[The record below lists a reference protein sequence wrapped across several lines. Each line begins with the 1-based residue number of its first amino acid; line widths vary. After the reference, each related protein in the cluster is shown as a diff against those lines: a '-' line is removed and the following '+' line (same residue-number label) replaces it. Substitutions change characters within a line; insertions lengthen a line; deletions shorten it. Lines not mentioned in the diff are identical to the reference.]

1 MDTFSLYTIDNKI
14 NCNNKSISN
23 FIQTEKY
30 DRIVDIAKAQHKS
43 GAQCINIKVGDLPA
57 ERLRDLVRM
66 LQTAMPLPISI
77 DSTDLDQQ
85 QLFLQQ
91 YDAAKAN
98 GEKPFVNS
106 ISEGRLEFIH
116 LSDIQPLRFVVLC
129 SEREDNEGVQSN
141 ATAEEIVDTAK
152 RMTDMVMQN
161 CEALSIED
169 IYLDPGLHPLS
180 NDIEGALPRTL
191 KALELMHRDNDLN
204 KAHKI
209 VTPANLTS
217 DLPLKTAS
225 GDAVKTPLQCAFL
238 TLAVP
243 RGLDTVITDSRKS
256 YRPLPNSHEAMKTLW
271 DLMILQGADAFERLQ
286 RFYQT

>member
-1 MDTFSLYTIDNKI
+1 MVTFSLYTIDNKI
-14 NCNNKSISN
+14 NSINKAISN

-30 DRIVDIAKAQHKS
+30 NRIVDLAKEQHNG
-43 GAQCINIKVGDLPA
+43 GARCININIGNHPV
-57 ERLRDLVRM
+57 ERLRDMVQR
-66 LQTAMPLPISI
+66 LQTALPLPLSI

-85 QLFLQQ
+85 QIALQQ

-116 LSDIQPLRFVVLC
+116 LSDIQPCKFIVLC
-129 SEREDNEGVQSN
+129 GEREDNEGVQSN
-141 ATAEEIVDTAK
+141 TTAEEIVDTAK
-152 RMTDMVMQN
+152 RMTDMLMQN
-161 CEALSIED
+161 CEELSLED
-169 IYLDPGLHPLS
+169 LYLDPGLHSLS

-191 KALELMHRDNDLN
+191 KAFELMHRDNDLN

-209 VTPANLTS
+209 VTLSKLTS

-225 GDAVKTPLQCAFL
+225 GDAVKAPLQCAFL

-243 RGLDTVITDSRKS
+243 RGLDTIIADSRKA
-256 YRPLPNSHEAMKTLW
+256 YRQLPNSHEAMKTLW
-271 DLMILQGADAFERLQ
+271 DMMILQGVDAFERLQ

>member
-1 MDTFSLYTIDNKI
+1 MDTFNLYTIDNKI
-14 NCNNKSISN
+14 NSINKTISN

-30 DRIVDIAKAQHKS
+30 DRIVDLAKEQHKG
-43 GAQCINIKVGDLPA
+43 GARCININIGNHPA
-57 ERLRDLVRM
+57 ERLQDLVQA
-66 LQTAMPLPISI
+66 LQTVLPLPISI

-85 QLFLQQ
+85 QLFLQH

-98 GEKPFVNS
+98 KKKPFVNS

-116 LSDIQPLRFVVLC
+116 LSDIQPLRFIVLS
-129 SEREDNEGVQSN
+129 SEQEGNQGVQSN
-141 ATAEEIVDTAK
+141 TTAEEIADTAK
-152 RMTDMVMQN
+152 RMTDMLMQN
-161 CEALSIED
+161 SEELSLED

-209 VTPANLTS
+209 VTLSNLTS
-217 DLPLKTAS
+217 ELPAKTAS
-225 GDAVKTPLQCAFL
+225 GNAVKTPLQCAFL

-243 RGLDTVITDSRKS
+243 RGLDTIIADSGKA
-256 YRPLPNSHEAMKTLW
+256 YRPLPNSHEAMKVLW
-271 DLMILQGADAFERLQ
+271 DLMILQGVDAFDRLQ

>member
-14 NCNNKSISN
+14 NGNNQSISN
-23 FIQTEKY
+23 YLQTEKY
-30 DRIVDIAKAQHKS
+30 DRIVDIAKEQQKG
-43 GAQCINIKVGDLPA
+43 GAHCINIDIGNLPA
-57 ERLRDLVRM
+57 ERLQNLVQT
-66 LQTAMPLPISI
+66 LQSALPLPLSI

-85 QLFLQQ
+85 QIALQQ

-116 LSDIQPLRFVVLC
+116 LSDIQPLKFVVRC

-152 RMTDMVMQN
+152 RMTDMLMQN
-161 CEALSIED
+161 SEALSLED
-169 IYLDPGLHPLS
+169 LYLDPGLHPLN

-204 KAHKI
+204 KVHKI
-209 VTPANLTS
+209 VTLSNLTS
-217 DLPLKTAS
+217 ELPVKTAS
-225 GDAVKTPLQCAFL
+225 GNAVKTPLQCAFL

-243 RGLDTVITDSRKS
+243 RGLDTVIADSRKS